1 MTPWDSLGQNTG
13 VGSFSLLHRIFPS
26 QGSIPGLPHCRQML
40 YPLCYH
46 MAKQP
51 LYQRS
56 WNSILWEKFRER
68 IISRCT
74 GPLMPIHPRA
84 AHRNLTRLEV
94 RFWDWLQKHQ
104 PLAKCNDKP
113 EFNSNMTYQNIAP
126 NCILS
131 IPHEG
136 LEEAPR
142 SLLLGSSIGI

>member
-1 MTPWDSLGQNTG
+1 MTQ
-13 VGSFSLLHRIFPS
+13 V
-26 QGSIPGLPHCRQML
+26 LPYHKVA
-40 YPLCYH
+40 H
-46 MAKQP
+46 MAKQH

-56 WNSILWEKFRER
+56 WNSILWERLRER

-74 GPLMPIHPRA
+74 GPLLPIYPRA

-94 RFWDWLQKHQ
+94 RFGAWLQKHQ
-104 PLAKCNDKP
+104 PLTKYNHKP

-136 LEEAPR
+136 LEEAPG
-142 SLLLGSSIGI
+142 SLLVGSRYWDLSLWLQLNDSKQQQDSLHQPSQLWKQLSLFLHG